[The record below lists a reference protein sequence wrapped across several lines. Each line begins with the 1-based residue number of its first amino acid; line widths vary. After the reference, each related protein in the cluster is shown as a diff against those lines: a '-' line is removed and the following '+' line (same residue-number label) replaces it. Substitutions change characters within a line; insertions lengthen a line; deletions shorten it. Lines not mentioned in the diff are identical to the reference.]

1 MAASSDSP
9 AARAL
14 WWVGIR
20 SGFMAAVAGVCA
32 AVVVSVLCWLPDAG
46 VSGKPA
52 SAIRAGLLSFLA
64 AHHGGITVDGV
75 GANFLPLGMFLGVVA
90 FCWRAGTTI
99 AQAVDEAG
107 DEPAQRV
114 VTALAL
120 SALTYTAVCGLLVPL
135 ARLGSSHVPEVTTV
149 IAAFLVFGLAAG
161 TSLARRTDLLT
172 SPAARLPAAVVTA
185 ARGAGAAAAVY
196 LAAGAL
202 LSAGS
207 LVLHVHRVLQL
218 SREVGGGFSG
228 LPVLVISL
236 LCAPNA
242 AVAGSA
248 YLAGPG
254 FAIGSGTTVNAF
266 STSHG
271 VLPALPILGAV
282 PGGNGAN
289 PVVLSVMGLV
299 AVAAAVCSARCVRRI
314 GPVGFWRQAGG
325 ALLAGAICGPL
336 LGAICWL
343 GGGAAGSGRLHVV
356 GASPWQVGVA
366 VAIIVGGLGLL
377 AVCVLSA
384 WDLVVRS
391 IGSHDDDPVAAGGRE
406 LARSG
411 AR

>member
-1 MAASSDSP
+1 
-9 AARAL
+9 
-14 WWVGIR
+14 
-20 SGFMAAVAGVCA
+20 MAAVAGVCA
-32 AVVVSVLCWLPDAG
+32 AVVVSVFCWLPDAG

-75 GANFLPLGMFLGVVA
+75 AANFLPLGLFLGVVA
-90 FCWRAGTTI
+90 FCWRAGTAI
-99 AQAVDEAG
+99 AQSFDDG
-107 DEPAQRV
+107 DDEPVERV
-114 VTALAL
+114 AAALIL
-120 SALTYTAVCGLLVPL
+120 SALTYAAVCGLLVPL
-135 ARLGSSHVPEVTTV
+135 ARLGTSHVPEVTTI
-149 IAAFLVFGLAAG
+149 IAAFLVFGLSAG
-161 TSLARRTDLLT
+161 ASLALRTDLLRRPT
-172 SPAARLPAAVVTA
+172 SRLPAVVVTA
-185 ARGAGAAAAVY
+185 ARGAGAAGAVY
-196 LAAGAL
+196 LGAGAL

-207 LVLHVHRVLQL
+207 LILHAHRVLQL

-242 AVAGSA
+242 AIAGGA

-254 FAIGSGTTVNAF
+254 FAVGSGTTVNAF

-289 PVVLSVMGLV
+289 PVVLSLLGLV
-299 AVAAAVCSARCVRRI
+299 AVAAAVCSARCVRRV

-336 LGAICWL
+336 LGVICWL
-343 GGGAAGSGRLHVV
+343 GGGAAGSARLRVV
-356 GASPWQVGVA
+356 GASPWQVGIAVA
-366 VAIIVGGLGLL
+366 VIVGGLGLL
-377 AVCVLSA
+377 SVAVLSA

-391 IGSHDDDPVAAGGRE
+391 IGSHDDDPVAATGRE

-411 AR
+411 TR